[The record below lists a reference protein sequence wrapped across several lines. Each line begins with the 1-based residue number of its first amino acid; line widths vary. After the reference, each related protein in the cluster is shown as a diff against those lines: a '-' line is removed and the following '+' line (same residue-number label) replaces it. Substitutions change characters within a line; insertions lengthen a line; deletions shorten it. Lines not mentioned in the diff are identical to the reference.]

1 MDRQEIIV
9 KTFKGLESVLANEMT
24 AMGCQDV
31 QLLSRA
37 VKANATIEDVY
48 RLNVTLR
55 TGLRILAP
63 IFTGRAA
70 HDKELYDQLFYFP
83 WSDYLTPDDTFA
95 IQATVSGTIF
105 THSHFV
111 SLRTKDAIADSMRRK
126 YGRRPSVDTENP
138 TFLFNIHIHENR
150 FTLSLDSTGYSLD
163 RRGYRLQKTEAPLN
177 EVLAAGIIKLS
188 GWGGNEPFYDPMC
201 GSGTFSIE
209 AAMMAANIAPGL
221 RRSFSFEKWP
231 DFDPELLQ
239 SIKDECIA
247 NQREDA
253 TPIVARDLDSRAVS
267 ILQANAER
275 AGVED
280 FISAKREDFFVSK
293 PRHAHGWV
301 FLNPP
306 YDERLSQDSIVTF
319 YQDIGSHLKKSYPDF
334 TAWVLSGHLEAIKY
348 FGLKP
353 LQKFDLLNG
362 KLPCKLQGYELF
374 EGSRD

>member
-1 MDRQEIIV
+1 MERQEIIV
-9 KTFKGLESVLANEMT
+9 KTFKGLESVLAKEIEEV
-24 AMGCQDV
+24 GCQNV

-37 VKANATIEDVY
+37 VKATATIDEVY
-48 RLNVTLR
+48 RLNLSLR
-55 TGLRILAP
+55 TGLRVLAP
-63 IFTGRAA
+63 ILVGRAS
-70 HDKELYDQLFYFP
+70 HDQALYEQLFYFP

-126 YGRRPSVDTENP
+126 FGRRPSVDTENP

-177 EVLAAGIIKLS
+177 EVLAAGILKLS
-188 GWGGNEPFYDPMC
+188 GWQGNEPLYDPMC

-209 AAMMAANIAPGL
+209 AAMIAANVAPGL
-221 RRSFSFEKWP
+221 RRTFSFEKWP
-231 DFDPELLQ
+231 DFEPDRFQAIKEEL
-239 SIKDECIA
+239 IA
-247 NQREDA
+247 KQIEE
-253 TPIVARDLDSRAVS
+253 TSPILARDLDSRAVS

-280 FISAKREDFFVSK
+280 YISAKREDFFVSQPK
-293 PRHAHGWV
+293 HSAGWV

-306 YDERLSQDSIVTF
+306 YDERLAQDSIVEF
-319 YQDIGSHLKKSYPDF
+319 YQKIGSHLKKNYPDF
-334 TAWVLSGHLEAIKY
+334 KAWVLSGHLEAIKY

-362 KLPCKLQGYELF
+362 KIPCKLQGYELF
-374 EGSRD
+374 EGSRN